1 MPPEEVASPVSFR
14 PVLYSTAPPYRGGD
28 PGDYARH
35 VASVARWSEQAGCSG
50 ILVYTD
56 NGLLDPWLCAQI
68 VLQSTHEIVPLV
80 ALQPVYM
87 HPYTAAKMIATLS
100 CLYGRRIDLNMVA
113 GGFKNDLVALGD
125 ETPHDRRYDRL
136 VEFTTI
142 VTRLL
147 AGGPVTLQGEFFRV
161 QNLALTPKVPPEL
174 QPRVLASGSSD
185 AGLAAARTLGALPVH
200 YPAPAAELG
209 QASKREDGSFGIRVG
224 IVARDADGDAWT
236 VARERFPED
245 RAGQLTHQ
253 LAMKVSDSSWHHRL
267 SGLAQAQS
275 RSDGDSQGGANG
287 AANGAANG
295 DAYWMLPFTNYKTF
309 CPYLVGSYDRVGGEL
324 ARYFEK
330 GCSTM
335 ILDVPIGTEDL
346 QHVTRAIHRG
356 AEQAGGR

>member
-1 MPPEEVASPVSFR
+1 MSFR
-14 PVLYSTAPPYRGGD
+14 PVLYSTAPPYRGSD
-28 PGDYARH
+28 AGDYARH
-35 VASVARWSEQAGCSG
+35 VASVARWSEDAGCSG

-68 VLQSTHEIVPLV
+68 VLQSTKQLAPLV
-80 ALQPVYM
+80 AVQPFYM
-87 HPYTAAKMIATLS
+87 HPYSVAKLVATLS
-100 CLYGRRIDLNMVA
+100 FLHGRRIDLNMVA

-147 AGGPVTLQGEFFRV
+147 AGGPVTLQGQFYRV
-161 QNLALTPKVPPEL
+161 QNLALTPRIPPEL
-174 QPRVLASGSSD
+174 QPRVLASGSSE
-185 AGLAAARTLGALPVH
+185 AGLAAARVLGALPVH

-224 IVARDADGDAWT
+224 IVARDADDDAWT

-267 SGLAQAQS
+267 SGLAHAQAGS
-275 RSDGDSQGGANG
+275 ANG
-287 AANGAANG
+287 EAQR

-346 QHVTRAIHRG
+346 EHVTRAIHRG
-356 AEQAGGR
+356 AERAGRG

>member
-1 MPPEEVASPVSFR
+1 MPILR

-28 PGDYARH
+28 AGDYARH
-35 VASVARWSEQAGCSG
+35 VAAVARWSEQAGCSG

-68 VLQSTHEIVPLV
+68 VLQSTQQLVPLV
-80 ALQPVYM
+80 AVQPFYL
-87 HPYTAAKMIATLS
+87 HPYSVAKLIATLS
-100 CLYGRRIDLNMVA
+100 FLHGRRIDLNMVA

-147 AGGPVTLQGEFFRV
+147 AGGPVTLRGEFYRV
-161 QNLALTPKVPPEL
+161 QNLTLTPRLPPHL

-185 AGLAAARTLGALPVH
+185 AGLAAARALGALPVR

-209 QASKREDGSFGIRVG
+209 QASRREDGSFGIRVG
-224 IVARDADGDAWT
+224 IVARAADGAAWT

-275 RSDGDSQGGANG
+275 RSGGANG
-287 AANGAANG
+287 
-295 DAYWMLPFTNYKTF
+295 DTYWMLPFTNYKTF

-324 ARYFEK
+324 ARYFET

-335 ILDVPIGTEDL
+335 ILDVPIGTEEL
-346 QHVTRAIHRG
+346 EHVTRAIRRG
-356 AEQAGGR
+356 AERAGGG